1 MNHDE
6 QAIRDLIAEWIV
18 ASKAGDTERIQ
29 NLMADDAIFLFPG
42 NAPMRGKAEFVA
54 AQDLVQ
60 DMRIDATSIVEEI
73 RVLGDWAFSWTT
85 LSLVITKP
93 NGASIKRTGPTLSIY
108 RKQGDRWLM
117 FRDANMLSAAA

>member
-42 NAPMRGKAEFVA
+42 NAPMRGKAEFAA